1 MSSRF
6 PLETL
11 RFLYVGSSDVERDL
25 EYYLKTLGAVE
36 VWDRTAFGTRVAAV
50 RLSNGPLVLLAG
62 HREAPSCLPIFE
74 AKDLKKTVAEMKKRG
89 WRSERGPLEIPNGPC
104 YVFKDPSGNELAIFQ
119 ETRPGVMG
127 EWT

>member
-1 MSSRF
+1 MAHNI

-11 RFLYVGSSDVERDL
+11 RFLYIGSSNVGRDL

-62 HREAPSCLPIFE
+62 HRPAPSCLPIFE
-74 AKDLKKTVAEMKKRG
+74 TRDLKKTVSELKKKG
-89 WRSERGPLEIPNGPC
+89 WQSGRGPLEIPNGPC
-104 YVFKDPSGNELAIFQ
+104 YVFKDPSGNELAIFE
-119 ETRPGVMG
+119 ETRPGLMR
-127 EWT
+127 E

>member
-1 MSSRF
+1 MNSRF
-6 PLETL
+6 PLDSL
-11 RFLYVGSSDVERDL
+11 RFLYVGSSDVGRDL

-62 HREAPSCLPIFE
+62 HRETPSCLPIFE
-74 AKDLKKTVAEMKKRG
+74 AKDLERTVAEMKKRG
-89 WRSERGPLEIPNGPC
+89 WHSERGPIEIPNGPC

-119 ETRPGVMG
+119 ETRPGVLG
-127 EWT
+127 E